1 MLIIGHHVKLNLGK
15 IYKGYI
21 ITPQLSENTLRGVFM
36 RFFPW
41 FRKPKLQL
49 KPNTKSKT
57 KQNHKCPGDEPTLP
71 ISNRLEKNL
80 EEIRHKLGNSADIVI
95 RRFLMGEEKNHKGV
109 LVFVDGLVD
118 KNMVHEQVLKPLI
131 YATDPTDMVMHGLF
145 KDAFKKLENTS
156 ILVADTKEEKCLNKA
171 LESVLEGQTLVILD
185 KGSSAWILDTRG
197 WQTRGIEES
206 SEAPIIRGPKESFV
220 ETLRLNTA
228 MIRRKIHSPDLR
240 IETRVVG
247 KVTKT
252 SVAVCYIEGIVDP
265 NVVKETYKRLNKI
278 EIDGILDTGYLEEF
292 MQDHP
297 LTPFPI
303 MAHTDRPDKV
313 AANLLE
319 GRVAILVDGSPA
331 VLTAPAVFMEF
342 LQASE
347 DYYERFMVSTLLRWI
362 RLLSLFIS
370 LTLPALY
377 IGVVGYHV
385 EMLPP
390 ALMVSI
396 AAGRGGTPFPVVLE
410 AFIMGV
416 TFEILREAGLRL
428 PKQVGQAV
436 SIVGV
441 LVIGQAAVEAGVV
454 SPIMVIITA
463 LTAIAS
469 FSIPNYSFASAF
481 IPLRLILLFMA
492 SVLGVFGI
500 MIALISIVVHTVGL
514 RSFGVP
520 YLAPIAPA
528 RFAGIKDTIVRVPW
542 WLMRRRPIRLTDNE
556 IRQPK
561 GQMPKEKKGRPQGG

>member
-1 MLIIGHHVKLNLGK
+1 M
-15 IYKGYI
+15 
-21 ITPQLSENTLRGVFM
+21 F
-36 RFFPW
+36 FFPW
-41 FRKPKLQL
+41 LKKPKL
-49 KPNTKSKT
+49 KRKSKAKDKPKGIS
-57 KQNHKCPGDEPTLP
+57 KQKQKCPGDEPTFAV
-71 ISNRLEKNL
+71 SKRLEKNL
-80 EEIRHKLGNSADIVI
+80 EEIQHKLGNSNDIVI
-95 RRFLMGEEKNHKGV
+95 RSFLMGKENNHKGV
-109 LVFVDGLVD
+109 LVYVDGLVD

-131 YATDPTDMVMHGLF
+131 YSTDPTDLIMHGFL

-171 LESVLEGQTLVILD
+171 LESVLEGQSLVILD
-185 KGSSAWILDTRG
+185 KVPSAWILDTRG

-206 SEAPIIRGPKESFV
+206 TENPIIRGPKESFV

-228 MIRRKIHSPDLR
+228 MIRRRIHSPDLR

-252 SVAVCYIEGIVDP
+252 AVTVCYIEGIVDP

-297 LTPFPI
+297 FTPFPT

-347 DYYERFMVSTLLRWI
+347 DYYERFVVSTLLRWI
-362 RLLSLFIS
+362 RILSLFIS
-370 LTLPALY
+370 VSLPALY

-390 ALMVSI
+390 ALMISI

-410 AFIMGV
+410 AIVMGV
-416 TFEILREAGLRL
+416 SFEILREAGLRL

-441 LVIGQAAVEAGVV
+441 LVIGQAAVEAGVI

-492 SVLGVFGI
+492 SILGVFGI
-500 MIALISIVVHTVGL
+500 MVGLISIVVNTVSL

-520 YLAPIAPA
+520 YLAPITPA
-528 RFAGIKDTIVRVPW
+528 RFAGIKDTLVRVPW

-561 GQMPKEKKGRPQGG
+561 GQMPKEKKGKPQGG